1 MNKAYDSS
9 KADEAPKQFEYY
21 AEFLFFHNLSIASR
35 LLVVTDREVISKVF
49 LESHPSFYRERD
61 LFLSY
66 ACCLSYWVPNAQLL
80 ADIAPHSL
88 IAFYFRLITGPS
100 DKLLFS
106 AGLIVRKQFG
116 KSTAETSRVKLPT
129 KCALSSLRSTLARLS
144 TDRSLLVFVGRWN
157 TRKRAPSSF
166 AFF

>member
-21 AEFLFFHNLSIASR
+21 AEILFFHNLSIASR
-35 LLVVTDREVISKVF
+35 LLVVTDREVIYKVF

-61 LFLSY
+61 LFISY
-66 ACCLSYWVPNAQLL
+66 ACCLSYCLAIVPNAQLL

-100 DKLLFS
+100 DKLLS
-106 AGLIVRKQFG
+106 W
-116 KSTAETSRVKLPT
+116 P
-129 KCALSSLRSTLARLS
+129 
-144 TDRSLLVFVGRWN
+144 
-157 TRKRAPSSF
+157 
-166 AFF
+166 